1 MVTQLLFR
9 DALLHRCARETEK
22 YRLEKN
28 MPFKISLIVDNAS
41 GLPPLTALYPHSKV
55 EFLSPSITSSIQPA
69 DQGAIAVF
77 QAEDL
82 RWTFAL
88 ATAAVEEEGR

>member
-22 YRLEKN
+22 YRLENN

-41 GLPPLTALYPHSKV
+41 GLPLIDLYPHSKV

-69 DQGAIAVF
+69 DQGAIAAF

-82 RWTFAL
+82 RRTFAL